1 MNATAH
7 VCDATVRGLRRDTIR
22 MKTTLSFSFL
32 RIIALSALTT
42 GTILSTGCHTAHHVV
57 DGTEH
62 VGRKVVHGTGHVIH
76 RTGEGVGHV
85 GRRIE
90 SHGE

>member
-1 MNATAH
+1 
-7 VCDATVRGLRRDTIR
+7 
-22 MKTTLSFSFL
+22 MKTTLSSSCL
-32 RIIALSALTT
+32 RIIALSTLTT
-42 GTILSTGCHTAHHVV
+42 GAILSTGCHTTHRVV
-57 DGTEH
+57 HGTER

-76 RTGEGVGHV
+76 RTGEGVEHV